1 MTYDVEKIRADFPAL
16 QTTAHKKPL
25 VFLDSAASAQKPKQ
39 VIDAMAAFYETSYAN
54 VHRGVYELSEKATDA
69 FEAARRKIAAF
80 IGAESEN
87 EIIFTRGATESLNLV
102 AQTVSL
108 ARLKAGDEII
118 ISQAE
123 HHSNIVPW
131 QLWRDRLGFKIKIA
145 PVRDDGSFDFDA
157 FKALL
162 SDKTKLVSV
171 MQVSNVLGTVFPIRD
186 IVKAAHDAG
195 ALACVDGCQGV
206 THFPVDVRDTDC
218 DFYAFSGH
226 KLYGPT
232 GIGVLYGKKSV
243 LETLEPY
250 QCGGDMIK
258 SVSFDKS
265 VWADL
270 PAKFEAG
277 TPAIVQAVGL
287 GCAIDYLNALGMEN
301 VAAHEAVLAKK
312 LTETLQNIR
321 GVRLIGTARD
331 KAGVASFVIDGVH
344 PQDASMILD
353 HTGIA
358 VRTGHH
364 CAQPLHER
372 FGLTA
377 SIRASVGLY
386 NTAQEIDVL
395 AQGIEKAKKMFG
407 V

>member
-1 MTYDVEKIRADFPAL
+1 M

-131 QLWRDRLGFKIKIA
+131 QLWRDRLGFKIKVA

-206 THFPVDVRDTDC
+206 THFPVDVRDSDC

-321 GVRLIGTARD
+321 GVRLIGTAKD